1 MVTGRRTTT
10 NLLRRPHCEWQW
22 GCWIDVPR
30 RITCSPLVIASLWHG
45 FLWGTSIQQPPH
57 CHSQCGRNHH
67 VGIQWLRLDDPRGHT
82 TSHSATPT
90 TIPGKSESRGYP
102 SDDLIFEIKEMILSF
117 ALMFS
122 SYLYVLY
129 YCTCTLMMIDLLFSF
144 FTHEETSILT
154 AQDLFEC
161 YTLRTSLFLLL
172 FRMHP
177 PQRFR
182 IRVE

>member
-1 MVTGRRTTT
+1 
-10 NLLRRPHCEWQW
+10 
-22 GCWIDVPR
+22 
-30 RITCSPLVIASLWHG
+30 
-45 FLWGTSIQQPPH
+45 
-57 CHSQCGRNHH
+57 
-67 VGIQWLRLDDPRGHT
+67 
-82 TSHSATPT
+82 
-90 TIPGKSESRGYP
+90 
-102 SDDLIFEIKEMILSF
+102 
-117 ALMFS
+117 
-122 SYLYVLY
+122 
-129 YCTCTLMMIDLLFSF
+129 MMIDLLFSF